1 MLVSENGELG
11 KRSREFVSRSES
23 LSQENRVLVSENQG
37 LSKRTDELVSRSE
50 SLSQQ
55 NQVLVSENEG
65 LSEQLSKKEI
75 AVHLDANA
83 QNLATFGQM
92 DSAQ

>member
-1 MLVSENGELG
+1 
-11 KRSREFVSRSES
+11 
-23 LSQENRVLVSENQG
+23 VLVSENEG

-83 QNLATFGQM
+83 QNVATFGQM